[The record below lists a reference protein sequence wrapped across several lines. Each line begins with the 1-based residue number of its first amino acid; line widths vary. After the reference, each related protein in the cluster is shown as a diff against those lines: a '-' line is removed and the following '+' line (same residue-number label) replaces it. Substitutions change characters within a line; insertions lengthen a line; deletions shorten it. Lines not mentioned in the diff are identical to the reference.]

1 MRVYISGKIDE
12 EQLSEA
18 TRQKFAKAEVMLRS
32 KGFDVFNPTTSGF
45 GAYAEEFV
53 KNYNKCLPENMCEIK
68 WYDKI
73 LLLDL
78 GALASCHAIYLLDD
92 WQDSG
97 GANTEYSYAMAI
109 GKKILFQSKED
120 AAVFRNDSIE
130 TLEDVWLPIK

>member
-1 MRVYISGKIDE
+1 MRVYISGKIGE
-12 EQLSEA
+12 EHLSEA

-53 KNYNKCLPENMCEIK
+53 KNYNKCIPENMCEIK

-92 WQDSG
+92 WQDSDVPIR
-97 GANTEYSYAMAI
+97 NTVTQWPQERTYSFRAKRMLPSFEMTA
-109 GKKILFQSKED
+109 KK
-120 AAVFRNDSIE
+120 
-130 TLEDVWLPIK
+130 P